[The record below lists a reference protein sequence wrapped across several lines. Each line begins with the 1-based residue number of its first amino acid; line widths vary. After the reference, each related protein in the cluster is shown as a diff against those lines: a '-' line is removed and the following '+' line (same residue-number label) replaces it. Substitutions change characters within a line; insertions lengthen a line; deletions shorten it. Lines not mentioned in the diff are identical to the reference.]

1 MKSNIF
7 KLGILALI
15 LLFSISFVSASHFES
30 GPSSYALGYGY
41 SRPFSYSNTANGNL
55 DFNRNSFDL
64 NRNTF
69 NLNRNALTSNNRFS
83 NLNQDFRSL
92 GFLDSIL
99 QNLNQDSSL
108 NLNDGYSF
116 TKGPCT
122 TKVAKVNFHGRDNDF
137 KITQEVCDNIQG
149 NFFKNNQFSNSA
161 SNNLGVNRNYFGA
174 SLLNNRFS
182 NEGFVNQ
189 NILNQNR
196 FTEDLSQSQNTLQ
209 VSFGK
214 GDIVVF
220 N

>member
-1 MKSNIF
+1 M
-7 KLGILALI
+7 
-15 LLFSISFVSASHFES
+15 LLFSISLVSANHFQY
-30 GPSSYALGYGY
+30 GPSSYASSYGY
-41 SRPFSYSNTANGNL
+41 YRPFNYNANTFTNFDATRSN
-55 DFNRNSFDL
+55 FDL
-64 NRNTF
+64 SRN
-69 NLNRNALTSNNRFS
+69 NLAFNRNALTSQNRFS

-92 GFLDSIL
+92 AFLDSVF

-116 TKGPCT
+116 TKGPCS
-122 TKVAKVNFHGRDNDF
+122 TKVSKVNFHGRDNDF

-149 NFFKNNQFSNSA
+149 NFFKNNQVSNSV

-174 SLLNNRFS
+174 NLLNNRNF

-189 NILNQNR
+189 DVLNQNR
-196 FTEDLSQSQNTLQ
+196 FNEDLSQNQNTLQ